1 MENKWTLGK
10 NTDISTTVAYGIF
23 KMQMIKV
30 SHSNLFQELPTK
42 MKVMFKK
49 KDNHGVN
56 SEQNSSGIF
65 SSCSLI
71 NMEAQVRKLT

>member
-1 MENKWTLGK
+1 MDTGQKYRYFHYSSPWDFQNANDKGKPQQPILGIIYK
-10 NTDISTTVAYGIF
+10 NESYV
-23 KMQMIKV
+23 Q
-30 SHSNLFQELPTK
+30 
-42 MKVMFKK
+42 KK